1 MTTPHTPVVFIHG
14 LWLHSTSWQP
24 WAELFEKS
32 GHATSMP
39 EWPGVP
45 DTVEAA
51 RQHPETQAG
60 KGLGEIIEHHA
71 KALAALDAKPILV
84 GHSFGGLIAQ
94 SLLGRDLAAAA
105 VAIDPAQIKGVRVLP
120 PAQLRSAFPVLRNPA
135 NRNRAVSLTKAQ
147 FRYGFANAVSEQESD
162 ELYEAWTIP
171 SPGRPL
177 FQAAFANFARRSPAA
192 VNTRNSDRGP
202 LLLISGQQDHTVP
215 DAVTRSAFKRYR
227 KSGAVTDLKQFPDR
241 GHSLVVDSGWQEVAD
256 AALSWLAGRGL

>member
-71 KALAALDAKPILV
+71 KAIAALDAKPILV

-147 FRYGFANAVSEQESD
+147 FRD
-162 ELYEAWTIP
+162 
-171 SPGRPL
+171 
-177 FQAAFANFARRSPAA
+177 AFANFARRSPAA